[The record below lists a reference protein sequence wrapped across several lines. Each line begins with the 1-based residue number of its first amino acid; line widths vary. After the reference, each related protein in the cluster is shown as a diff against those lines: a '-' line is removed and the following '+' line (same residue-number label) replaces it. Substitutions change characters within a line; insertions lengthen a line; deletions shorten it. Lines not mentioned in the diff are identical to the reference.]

1 MSLMDQPLGVLI
13 GDVKYKNGIATAT
26 IKVTADAKP
35 VSVNQV
41 IMVNISYSYKYR
53 DKKTKVIS
61 KRKANVVA
69 LLPARRL
76 IVAVPEK

>member
-13 GDVKYKNGIATAT
+13 ENVRFKNGIATAT
-26 IKVTADAKP
+26 IKVTPEAKP

-41 IMVNISYSYKYR
+41 IMVNISYSYKHR
-53 DKKTKVIS
+53 DRKTKQIS
-61 KRKANVVA
+61 MRKARATA